1 MATIEVATPCNAAM
15 YNALPSLHDVKAL
28 FDLKGGESLIHAI
41 FEPLIRE
48 YKLEKIVGV
57 GLLHRHFDL
66 YDNEML
72 VEFNDIST
80 PWLATECNTSSTSSS
95 AGGSVVPNGF
105 YVSRG
110 NLVPYEFAFIPM
122 SREREI
128 DLDAPILLEFAG
140 KFVRRIQDH
149 GLENVVA
156 LRVLQ
161 NPDVDG
167 LLEMTKGRAN
177 INLKTGQYSQELYS
191 KASIAQWYF
200 GAEGKTFRC
209 ACLPYSGHMHFQTR

>member
-1 MATIEVATPCNAAM
+1 M
-15 YNALPSLHDVKAL
+15 L
-28 FDLKGGESLIHAI
+28 FLNYS
-41 FEPLIRE
+41 FEK
-48 YKLEKIVGV
+48 YKLEKVVGV

-80 PWLATECNTSSTSSS
+80 PWLTAECNISSISSS

-110 NLVPYEFAFIPM
+110 ILVPYEFAFIPM

-140 KFVRRIQDH
+140 KFIRLIQDH
-149 GLENVVA
+149 GLENIVA

-167 LLEMTKGRAN
+167 LLEMTKGRTN
-177 INLKTGQYSQELYS
+177 INLKPGQYSQELYL
-191 KASIAQWYF
+191 KATIAQWYF
-200 GAEGKTFRC
+200 SAEGKTSKC
-209 ACLPYSGHMHFQTR
+209 ACLPYSGHMHYQTGY